1 MYAIGRG
8 RKRGWETNA
17 CKYGERAVGKQTC
30 ANRGRR
36 WGGGAGK
43 RMLIGRG

>member
-1 MYAIGRG
+1 MQIGRG

-36 WGGGAGK
+36 WGGGGQGN
-43 RMLIGRG
+43 IC